1 MHDSGRRTER
11 HPGTRHILHMPI
23 LHTVYFR
30 LRDDDGDVEARI
42 PECVA
47 LFNEH
52 KGITASVVK
61 GTYHAAVCGLAAP
74 ADAVFTH
81 VEVLTKP

>member
-1 MHDSGRRTER
+1 
-11 HPGTRHILHMPI
+11 
-23 LHTVYFR
+23 
-30 LRDDDGDVEARI
+30 VEARI

-61 GTYHAAVCGLAAP
+61 GTYHAVVCGLAAP

-81 VEVLTKP
+81 VEVLTL

>member
-1 MHDSGRRTER
+1 
-11 HPGTRHILHMPI
+11 MPI

-61 GTYHAAVCGLAAP
+61 GTYHAVVCGLAAP

-81 VEVLTKP
+81 VEVPTLTLTLTLTLIPTLSQPQP

>member
-1 MHDSGRRTER
+1 
-11 HPGTRHILHMPI
+11 MPI

-74 ADAVFTH
+74 ANAVFTH